1 MCKISNFSSPLEIAF
16 GLSAVFYYLELRSIA
31 EKRTNAALTRNDAAL
46 TASMQAFIVM
56 IIETVSESAISIA
69 TSLAAA
75 GLGGI
80 FVGSTLPKVGR
91 LIFHALKIAVLYVSL
106 LILKSTRYFVHI
118 LVLCSVTASLGSLI
132 YSGYYPEE
140 TLNCS
145 KMTQVILA
153 SYLSISWN
161 LIVYFIYIP
170 IITRL
175 VILTERSNGP
185 AFPPTPVSPPPPTL
199 P

>member
-175 VILTERSNGP
+175 VILTERSNRL
-185 AFPPTPVSPPPPTL
+185 FQYLLVSVIPWAIL
-199 P
+199 